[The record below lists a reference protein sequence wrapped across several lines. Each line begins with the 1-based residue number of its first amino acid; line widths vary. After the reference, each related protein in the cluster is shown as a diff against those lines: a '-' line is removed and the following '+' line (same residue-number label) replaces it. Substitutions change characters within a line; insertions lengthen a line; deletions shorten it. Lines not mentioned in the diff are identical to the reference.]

1 MTMKSQ
7 NAYYLILSIITLLFV
22 SLIFNFAAPILWAI
36 VVSIIFY
43 PLYKKFLSVTKRK
56 SLSGILSLLVILLL
70 VIIPSITLLGMIGS
84 ELMNFITLVSSSE
97 KYSLERFIQMMP
109 DESYLNNL
117 LKWTGAN
124 FSELSGRI
132 DDFLISASK
141 IFYESITT
149 ISANVINFFISLFIF
164 IYLTFFFLRDGE
176 KIIEHCM
183 NAFPMK
189 NEDESYLLDEFQK
202 TTRATIKGTVIVAL
216 AQGFLGYL
224 TLLFISIDGAL
235 LWGAVMA
242 LLSIIP
248 AVGTILVWVPISV
261 VLIANGQVLEASFLV
276 FSGIFIIGM
285 IDNLLRPILIGKET
299 KIPDY
304 LILLTTIGGIS
315 IFGIT
320 GFIVGPI
327 IASLFISIWSLSSR
341 V

>member
-1 MTMKSQ
+1 MAMKSQ
-7 NAYYLILSIITLLFV
+7 NAYYLLLAVITILFV
-22 SLIFNFAAPILWAI
+22 SIIFNFAAPILWSV

-43 PLYKKFLSVTKRK
+43 PVYEKFLLMTNKK
-56 SLSGILSLLVILLL
+56 SLSSILSLILILLL
-70 VIIPSITLLGMIGS
+70 VIMPSIAILGLIGN
-84 ELMNFITLVSSSE
+84 ELIIFINSSE
-97 KYSLERFIQMMP
+97 NYSFERYAEMIP
-109 DESYLNNL
+109 DESIINELIGWSGLNISQL
-117 LKWTGAN
+117 LDKA
-124 FSELSGRI
+124 
-132 DDFLISASK
+132 DDFLITASK
-141 IFYESITT
+141 IFYKSIST
-149 ISANVINFFISLFIF
+149 ISANVISFFVSLFIF
-164 IYLTFFFLRDGE
+164 IYLTFFFLKDGE
-176 KIIEHCM
+176 KILQNCM
-183 NAFPMK
+183 DAFPMK
-189 NEDESYLLDEFQK
+189 NEDESYLLNVFQK

-224 TLLFISIDGAL
+224 TLLLIEIDGAL
-235 LWGAVMA
+235 IWGFVMA

-248 AVGTILVWVPISV
+248 AVGTILVWLPIAL
-261 VLIANGQVLEASFLV
+261 VLFLNGEVMDASLLI

-327 IASLFISIWSLSSR
+327 IASLFISVWSLSSR